1 MVVVAYD
8 VVVVMVVIVLVVVVL
23 GVLLMVVVAYDV
35 LLVLV
40 FLVVLVVI
48 ADGVVSCVVV
58 IVVRDVL
65 TDLGLNVL
73 LMFLTIRGILF
84 GPGAEKLFLS
94 SSTNFECWMM
104 FSCWAV
110 MGSSVVMWLDDL
122 SVPVLGGWLVGAE
135 FSFVI

>member
-65 TDLGLNVL
+65 TEVGLDVL
-73 LMFLTIRGILF
+73 LMFLTIRGLLF
-84 GPGAEKLFLS
+84 SPGAEKLLLS
-94 SSTNFECWMM
+94 SSTNLNCWS
-104 FSCWAV
+104 FLVGLLW
-110 MGSSVVMWLDDL
+110 VVVL
-122 SVPVLGGWLVGAE
+122 SYGKMILQSLYWEDGWLVLNVLLG
-135 FSFVI
+135 